1 MKFGVIK
8 SNVLYAKGCYCNIF
22 QKQSYELNFFWV
34 GNLKHRK
41 RKHKITSFVLGKNTP
56 RASAINLGVRGD
68 GHE

>member
-1 MKFGVIK
+1 MFYMQKDVI
-8 SNVLYAKGCYCNIF
+8 VIF
-22 QKQSYELNFFWV
+22 FKNNHIYELNFFWV